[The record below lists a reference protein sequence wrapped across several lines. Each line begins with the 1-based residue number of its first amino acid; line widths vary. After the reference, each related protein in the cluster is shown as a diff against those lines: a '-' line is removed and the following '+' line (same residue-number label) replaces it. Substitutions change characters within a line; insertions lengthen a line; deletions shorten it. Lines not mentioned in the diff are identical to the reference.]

1 MSPAVA
7 ASTTKTTTNSRHAER
22 TSAARNLDHWNQ
34 ASTAYAG
41 ADRLFAPEAR
51 FLSTYR
57 TQLLRSALLDLGIG
71 AGRTTRHFAPVCGTY
86 SGIDYAQAMV
96 EQARRNCPEYADTLE
111 EADARNLSRYNDQSF
126 DFVLFSFNGIDC
138 IAPEDRM
145 QVLSEVRRVLRPG
158 GIFSFSSHNLD
169 SVPLPG
175 SWPMAPLNW
184 ANPWQTAYRLLQRT
198 RRNFR
203 IRPLVRHWDAGV
215 VRERGWA
222 CFADGG
228 ESYEVPLYYV
238 TVQQQRVELDQSG
251 LRLFSVQ
258 DRDCRELL
266 SEPGGPASS
275 DSWLYYLAERAE

>member
-1 MSPAVA
+1 M
-7 ASTTKTTTNSRHAER
+7 
-22 TSAARNLDHWNQ
+22 
-34 ASTAYAG
+34 YAG

-57 TQLLRSALLDLGIG
+57 SQLQHSALLDLGIG
-71 AGRTTRHFAPVCGTY
+71 AGRTTRHFAPICGKY
-86 SGIDYAQAMV
+86 AGIDYAQAMV
-96 EQARRNCPEYADTLE
+96 EQARRNCPAFANSLQ
-111 EADARNLSRYNDQSF
+111 EADARNLRCFEDQSF
-126 DFVLFSFNGIDC
+126 DFVLFSFNGLDC
-138 IAPEDRM
+138 IAPEDRI
-145 QVLSEVRRVLRPG
+145 QVLNEVRRVLRPG

-169 SVPLPG
+169 SVPFAG

-203 IRPLVRHWDAGV
+203 IRPLVRQWNAAS

-238 TVQQQRVELDQSG
+238 SVEQQTAELEQAG

-266 SEPGGPASS
+266 AEPSGTVSS
-275 DSWLYYLAERAE
+275 DSWLYYLAELPK